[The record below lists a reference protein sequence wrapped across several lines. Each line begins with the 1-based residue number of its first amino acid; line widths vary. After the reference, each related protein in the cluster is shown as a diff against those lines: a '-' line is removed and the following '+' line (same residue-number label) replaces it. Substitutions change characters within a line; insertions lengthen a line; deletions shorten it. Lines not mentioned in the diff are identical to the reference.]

1 MKVLYINNE
10 DRVIGGATLSL
21 ENLLHAVK
29 DSVDARIVVRAEGTV
44 SQYLR
49 DAGFIVHVIPF
60 QRATFNGGILKRVGR
75 FVPHWINVRAGRIRF
90 VGKIRKTLGEWIPD
104 IVHSNSGTIDVGLHL
119 AKALGIPHV
128 WHLREF
134 MDLDFDQHPFPSWK
148 SWRRELSRSDAV
160 IAVSSGIYRHHKLE
174 QHPGAMWIN
183 DAVRPASFRKLLTP
197 KEKYFVFCASI
208 YSEAKMPDVA
218 VRAFRDSGVWKD
230 GYRLRLVGNCPTE
243 LRKQLCEVA
252 GEAAPM
258 LEFPGFAADVSE
270 HMLHASAFLMTSRCE
285 GLGRVTIEAMF
296 CGCPVIARR
305 SGGTLDILDDGKTGF
320 LFTTEMECASLI
332 RQLAAATPMDVVEAA
347 ADRAVEAFSEEAYGN
362 KILNIYSHCKITD
375 EH

>member
-10 DRVIGGATLSL
+10 DRNIGGATLSL

-29 DSVDARIVVRAEGTV
+29 DSVDARIVVREEGPV

-49 DAGFIVHVIPF
+49 DEGFKVLVIPF
-60 QRATFNGGILKRVGR
+60 QRATFNGSILKRVGR
-75 FVPHWINVRAGRIRF
+75 FIPHWINVRADRFSF
-90 VGKIRKTLGEWIPD
+90 VGKVLKALGKWTPD
-104 IVHSNSGTIDVGLHL
+104 IVHSNSGTVDIGLHL
-119 AKALGIPHV
+119 AKVLGIPHV

-134 MDLDFDQHPFPSWK
+134 MDLDFDQHPFPSWRV
-148 SWRRELSRSDAV
+148 WRKELFRSDAI

-174 QHPGAMWIN
+174 QHPGARWIN

-218 VRAFRDSGVWKD
+218 VRAFRNSGVWKD
-230 GYRLRLVGNCPTE
+230 GYRLRLVGNCPAE
-243 LRKQLCEVA
+243 LRGRLCEIA
-252 GEAAPM
+252 AEASPM
-258 LEFPGFAADVSE
+258 LEFPGFASDVSE
-270 HMLHASAFLMTSRCE
+270 HLLHASAFLMTSRCE
-285 GLGRVTIEAMF
+285 GLGRVTVEAMF

-320 LFTTEMECASLI
+320 LFTSEEECTTLI
-332 RQLAAATPMDVVEAA
+332 RRVAKKTPMDVVEAA
-347 ADRAVEAFSEEAYGN
+347 ADRAVAAFSEEAYKE
-362 KILNIYSHCKITD
+362 KILNVYKSLQD
-375 EH
+375 NR

>member
-1 MKVLYINNE
+1 MMKVLYINNE
-10 DRVIGGATLSL
+10 DCIIGGATLSL
-21 ENLLHAVK
+21 ENLLHSVK
-29 DSVDARIVVRAEGTV
+29 DSVEARIVVRAEGTV

-49 DAGFIVHVIPF
+49 DAGFKVYVVPF
-60 QRATFNGGILKRVGR
+60 QRATFNGSILKRVGR
-75 FVPHWINVRAGRIRF
+75 FVPHWINVMVDRLRF
-90 VGKIRKTLGEWIPD
+90 VGIIQKTLGEWTPD
-104 IVHSNSGTIDVGLHL
+104 IVHSNSGTIDIGLHL

-134 MDLDFDQHPFPSWK
+134 MDLDFDQHPYPSWK
-148 SWRRELSRSDAV
+148 VWRKELSSSNAV

-174 QHPGAMWIN
+174 QHPGARWIN

-208 YSEAKMPDVA
+208 YSEAKMPEVA

-230 GYRLRLVGNCPTE
+230 GYRLRLVGNCPPE
-243 LRKQLCEVA
+243 LRRRLCDIA
-252 GEAAPM
+252 AEAAPM

-285 GLGRVTIEAMF
+285 GLGRVTVEAMF

-305 SGGTLDILDDGKTGF
+305 SGGSLDILDDGKTGF
-320 LFTTEMECASLI
+320 LFSSEKECARLI
-332 RQLAAATPMDVVEAA
+332 RQVAANTPMEVVKAA
-347 ADRAVEAFSEEAYGN
+347 ADRAVAAFSEEAYGK
-362 KILNIYSHCKITD
+362 KILEVYGSLNCMN
-375 EH
+375 